1 MKSYAVF
8 YWIFGILIA
17 AVAIALSFHFDEAVR
32 QWMHQHQNSSTRAF
46 MENVS
51 RFGDWPEHMLAGVG
65 FIAFAQWTGR
75 KNWTRIIIAMLI
87 ALSVAG
93 VTGRVLK
100 ISTGR
105 ARPSVKA
112 EQMWNGARLSGSKYQ
127 SFPSGHV
134 DASVG
139 FFAVLLLA
147 RRRIGIACLPIP
159 ILIAFSRLYLG
170 AHWLSDVVCA
180 AVLGI
185 LAAVLATHFF
195 LRRAT
200 EMRSDAELQN

>member
-1 MKSYAVF
+1 MAS
-8 YWIFGILIA
+8 
-17 AVAIALSFHFDEAVR
+17 
-32 QWMHQHQNSSTRAF
+32 HQTAGTRNF
-46 MENVS
+46 MVWVS
-51 RFGDWPEHMLAGVG
+51 RVGDWPEHMLIGLG
-65 FIAFAQWTGR
+65 LMAFAQWTGR
-75 KNWTRIIIAMLI
+75 KNWTRIIVAMLV
-87 ALSVAG
+87 ALSLAG

-100 ISTGR
+100 VSTGR

-112 EQMWNGARLSGSKYQ
+112 EQMWNGPHLSGSKYH

-139 FFAVLLLA
+139 FFTVLLLA

-159 ILIAFSRLYLG
+159 ILIAFSRMYLG

-185 LAAVLATHFF
+185 LSAIVVWVLFRQKIETI
-195 LRRAT
+195 
-200 EMRSDAELQN
+200 

>member
-1 MKSYAVF
+1 MKQRRFFWIIAVLVAA
-8 YWIFGILIA
+8 I
-17 AVAIALSFHFDEAVR
+17 AVAVSFVLDEPVK
-32 QWMHQHQNSSTRAF
+32 QWMLQHQNPSAHTF

-51 RFGDWPEHMLAGVG
+51 RFGDWPEHMLVG
-65 FIAFAQWTGR
+65 LGLMAFAQWTGR
-75 KNWTRIIIAMLI
+75 KNWTRIIVAMLI
-87 ALSVAG
+87 ALSLAG

-100 ISTGR
+100 VSTGR
-105 ARPSVKA
+105 ARPSVET
-112 EQMWNGARLSGSKYQ
+112 EQIWNGPHLSGSKYH

-139 FFAVLLLA
+139 FFTVLLLA

-159 ILIAFSRLYLG
+159 ILIAFSRMYLG

-185 LAAVLATHFF
+185 LSALIVWRF
-195 LRRAT
+195 LSPPSTIESRT
-200 EMRSDAELQN
+200 SKI